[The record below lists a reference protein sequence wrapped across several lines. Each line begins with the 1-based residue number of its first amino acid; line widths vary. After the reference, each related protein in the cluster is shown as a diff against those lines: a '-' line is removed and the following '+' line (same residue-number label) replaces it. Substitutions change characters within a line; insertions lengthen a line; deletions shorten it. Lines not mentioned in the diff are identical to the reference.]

1 MLRRLLLNHFFL
13 TVLAVLS
20 AAEVGLLLWVRFA
33 LGQPVLGPLW
43 ILGLIPAIGLANAAV
58 ITALRRLG
66 GGRFA
71 GHVLSRMFLVAS
83 LGALLSGILLVLV
96 SPPMLLAQLVVGTT
110 SLGDA
115 LLAGAGGVAVALGF
129 GSIFWG
135 FALGQR
141 WLVVEQ
147 VSIPMRGLEEAH
159 EGLTITHISDIHI
172 GPQLSGE
179 KLRALVERVNA
190 QEADLIAITGD
201 IFDSDPSFIDEG
213 CRTLAGLHA
222 RHGVFACLGN
232 HDVYTGVE
240 AVTAGLAKHTSIRV
254 LRDEWVRVDVRGE
267 PVYVLGLDDP
277 GRGWAGRSIKSEAL
291 ARICQEVPDAPARV
305 LLTHRPTYF
314 RQIAELRVP
323 LAIAGHTHGGQ
334 VTLPPPGHHHNISR
348 LVTEWTRGLFE
359 QAGSLLYV
367 NRGLG
372 VAGLP
377 VRLNCPR
384 EIALLRLTART

>member
-1 MLRRLLLNHFFL
+1 
-13 TVLAVLS
+13 
-20 AAEVGLLLWVRFA
+20 
-33 LGQPVLGPLW
+33 
-43 ILGLIPAIGLANAAV
+43 
-58 ITALRRLG
+58 
-66 GGRFA
+66 
-71 GHVLSRMFLVAS
+71 
-83 LGALLSGILLVLV
+83 
-96 SPPMLLAQLVVGTT
+96 
-110 SLGDA
+110 
-115 LLAGAGGVAVALGF
+115 
-129 GSIFWG
+129 
-135 FALGQR
+135 LGQR

-147 VSIPMRGLEEAH
+147 VPIPMRGLQEAH
-159 EGLTITHISDIHI
+159 EGLTITHISDLHI
-172 GPQLSGE
+172 GPQLRGK
-179 KLRALVERVNA
+179 KLQAMVDRVNA
-190 QEADLIAITGD
+190 LETDLIAITGD
-201 IFDSDPSFIDEG
+201 IFDSDPSFIDDG
-213 CRTLAGLHA
+213 CRTLAGLRA
-222 RHGVFACLGN
+222 GHGVFACLGN

-254 LRDEWVRVDVRGE
+254 LRDEWIRVDVRGE

-277 GRGWAGRSIKSEAL
+277 GRGWAGRRLESEAL

-314 RQIAELRVP
+314 GQIAELRVP

-359 QAGSLLYV
+359 RTESLLYV

-384 EIALLRLTART
+384 EIAVLRLTART